1 MLLPDFPSGYGN
13 ANFIQIIEF
22 FLMLKPI
29 FLSLCAVYPI
39 EIQQINSFCLI

>member
-29 FLSLCAVYPI
+29 FFFL
-39 EIQQINSFCLI
+39 LIVLFTLLKYRK

>member
-29 FLSLCAVYPI
+29 FFFLFVLFTLLKYSK
-39 EIQQINSFCLI
+39 